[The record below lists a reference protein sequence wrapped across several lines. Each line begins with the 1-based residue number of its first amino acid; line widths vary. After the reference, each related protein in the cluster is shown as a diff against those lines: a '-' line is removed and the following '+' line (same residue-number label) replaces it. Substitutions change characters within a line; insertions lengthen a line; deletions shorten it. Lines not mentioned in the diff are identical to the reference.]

1 MKKLAL
7 IILSTMMVLPAFAQ
21 KDVVATVNGR
31 SITKKQFEEYHGRI
45 PAGQAGL
52 CDWRE
57 RKR

>member
-31 SITKKQFEEYHGRI
+31 SITKKQFEEYHLQNLKFV
-45 PAGQAGL
+45 GQ
-52 CDWRE
+52 
-57 RKR
+57 RKITK